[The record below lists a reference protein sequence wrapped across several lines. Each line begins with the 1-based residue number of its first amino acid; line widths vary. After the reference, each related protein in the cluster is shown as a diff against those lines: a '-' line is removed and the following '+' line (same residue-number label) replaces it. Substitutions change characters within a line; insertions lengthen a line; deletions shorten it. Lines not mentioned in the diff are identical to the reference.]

1 LRSSSAELVYGSPL
15 TVPGDFFPDS
25 TPRSA
30 PRELQQQ
37 RERVGN
43 LRPVPTTSHGGDS
56 IPSHVP
62 SALNQAKFVFVRHD
76 ARKTPLQTPYDG
88 PFEVIDRTPK
98 HFTLQLGDK
107 RDKISIDRLK
117 PAYLDQSQP
126 PQVAQPPRR
135 GRPPKHQVDVP
146 EVPEA
151 TVPEI
156 PEVPE
161 VQQPVPVKQ
170 SYADVVTRRG
180 RISRPPRRFL
190 D

>member
-1 LRSSSAELVYGSPL
+1 
-15 TVPGDFFPDS
+15 
-25 TPRSA
+25 
-30 PRELQQQ
+30 
-37 RERVGN
+37 
-43 LRPVPTTSHGGDS
+43 
-56 IPSHVP
+56 
-62 SALNQAKFVFVRHD
+62 
-76 ARKTPLQTPYDG
+76 
-88 PFEVIDRTPK
+88 VIDRTPK
-98 HFTLQLGDK
+98 YFTLQLGDK

-151 TVPEI
+151 AVPEM

-161 VQQPVPVKQ
+161 VQQPFPVKQ

-180 RISRPPRRFL
+180 RITRPPRRFL